1 VNTIVT
7 ESVDEAAAIIR
18 RGGLVAFPTET
29 VYGLGA
35 DVFNVGAVQK
45 IFEAKQR
52 PADNPLIAHI
62 ASLEQIE
69 ELAAEVTES
78 GGVLIR
84 AFFPGP
90 LTIVLRKSARVP
102 TVATAGLDTIGIRM
116 PKAELAR
123 RFLSACTTP
132 VVAPSANIS
141 GRPSPTTWEAVVE
154 DLDGGIDCILRGEP
168 TEIGLESTVVECTG
182 AVPILLRQG
191 SISLDEL
198 RRVIPVIERV
208 SALSAEIAK
217 SPGLR
222 HRHYSPRARIKIVDE
237 RTRISNFLYA
247 GGRFGYIG
255 LRAPAEQFSAVKIC
269 RSLEDYA
276 RSLFEFFR
284 ECDRQ
289 GIEEIYC
296 EAVSQEGIGAALM
309 DRLVRAA
316 EDGR

>member
-1 VNTIVT
+1 MNTIVT

-18 RGGLVAFPTET
+18 GGGLVAFPTET
-29 VYGLGA
+29 VYGVGA
-35 DVFNVGAVQK
+35 DVFNVDSVHK

-52 PADNPLIAHI
+52 PADNPLIAHV
-62 ASLEQIE
+62 ASLEQID
-69 ELAAEVTES
+69 ELVAEVTES
-78 GGVLIR
+78 ASVLIQ

-90 LTIVLRKSARVP
+90 VTTVLRKSRRVP
-102 TVATAGLDTIGIRM
+102 VAATAGLDTIGIRM
-116 PKAELAR
+116 PRAELAR
-123 RFLSACTTP
+123 RFLSACETP

-154 DLDGGIDCILRGEP
+154 DLDGRIDCVLRGEP

-182 AVPILLRQG
+182 VVPILLRQG
-191 SISLDEL
+191 AISLAQL
-198 RRVIPVIERV
+198 RAVIPEIERA
-208 SALSAEIAK
+208 SALSAEVAK

-222 HRHYSPRARIKIVDE
+222 HRHYSPRARIKIIDE

-247 GGRFGYIG
+247 GGKSGYIG
-255 LRAPAEQFSAVKIC
+255 LRAPAEQLSAVKIC
-269 RSLEDYA
+269 PSIEDYA

-296 EAVSQEGIGAALM
+296 EAVSQDGIGAALM

-316 EDGR
+316 DDGR